1 MSPIPR
7 DISPELVLVDP
18 ELAPLARLQLPEPG
32 WLSRQQPRAPEPA
45 HVVKGSTSQPLRPT
59 TAERLKGRALTL
71 LLTLAARSLTLNGFL
86 IRPALHAAESSAAQ
100 PTADDPSLASETR
113 ASGTLSFADRFG
125 LAAKAGIDG
134 AENRQSLG
142 IVGPLYNRSRG
153 SLPRREERRLRR
165 CRFAR
170 VLRKLWAGVSR
181 ARPVTELASPAHAQ
195 RTVDGGES

>member
-86 IRPALHAAESSAAQ
+86 IRPALHAADSSAAQ
-100 PTADDPSLASETR
+100 PTSDDPSLASETR
-113 ASGTLSFADRFG
+113 ASGTLSL
-125 LAAKAGIDG
+125 LAGTTA
-134 AENRQSLG
+134 
-142 IVGPLYNRSRG
+142 
-153 SLPRREERRLRR
+153 
-165 CRFAR
+165 
-170 VLRKLWAGVSR
+170 
-181 ARPVTELASPAHAQ
+181 ARPPSAALRPPDFGDESTAERPAGHRRA
-195 RTVDGGES
+195 